1 MRESKIK
8 QSEKKQ
14 VERSKINFASY
25 NPRKIT
31 PEAKKQLKANL
42 KRMGLMGGIVWN
54 EATGNLVSGHQRL
67 SIIDEVNRYPD
78 KGDYLIEVE
87 VVHLSEK
94 EEKEQNL
101 FMNNRSV
108 QGEFDDDMLRGLLDG
123 IDYTLAG
130 LSELDYATLMP
141 DTSDFM
147 SDAVVLDWSRD
158 TLVDG
163 SKELEIVDRA
173 SQNTAE
179 RRDIDRSVPFSEDSA
194 ENQLARHR
202 EIAKIQERIRN
213 QNDVDKD
220 NGAESYVVL
229 TFDSPGDKYSF
240 LEKLGLEDETKYV
253 TFALLTEYF
262 DYIY

>member
-31 PEAKKQLKANL
+31 LEARKQLKANL

-67 SIIDEVNRYPD
+67 SIIDEVNHYPD

-108 QGEFDDDMLRGLLDG
+108 QGEFDDDMLRDLLDG

-141 DTSDFM
+141 D
-147 SDAVVLDWSRD
+147 
-158 TLVDG
+158 
-163 SKELEIVDRA
+163 I
-173 SQNTAE
+173 
-179 RRDIDRSVPFSEDSA
+179 
-194 ENQLARHR
+194 
-202 EIAKIQERIRN
+202 
-213 QNDVDKD
+213 
-220 NGAESYVVL
+220 
-229 TFDSPGDKYSF
+229 
-240 LEKLGLEDETKYV
+240 
-253 TFALLTEYF
+253 
-262 DYIY
+262 